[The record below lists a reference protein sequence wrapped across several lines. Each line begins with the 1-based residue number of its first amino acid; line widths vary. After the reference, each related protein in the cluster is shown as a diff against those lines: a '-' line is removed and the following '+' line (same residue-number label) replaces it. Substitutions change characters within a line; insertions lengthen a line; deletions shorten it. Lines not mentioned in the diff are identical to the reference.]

1 MKKRRIVVL
10 AFLLFACLS
19 LGIGYAALTD
29 SFTVTGD
36 LGANVDNSNLVV
48 VFDGETESTTEV
60 STVDGTHCNFATAN
74 GASGLDGKTVAEL
87 TISGLTTKGDQAWAK
102 LVVVNRSTA
111 AKADELNATLSAP
124 TVNYKDLDQGM
135 FEITATW
142 QTTTGTTPDDQV
154 LEINEAM
161 VVYILIELLE
171 TPTNSVTAKSF
182 EVTFTATTN

>member
-10 AFLLFACLS
+10 AFLLFAALS

-48 VFDGETESTTEV
+48 VFDGETTSTPEV

-87 TISGLTTKGDQAWAK
+87 TISGLTTKDDTAWAK
-102 LVVVNRSTA
+102 LVVVNRSE
-111 AKADELNATLSAP
+111 KALGTELDATLSDP
-124 TVNYKDLDQGM
+124 TVNYKDLDKTM

-142 QTTTGTTPDDQV
+142 KTIDEQEPTDKILAKG
-154 LEINEAM
+154 EAM
-161 VVYILIELLE
+161 IVYIEIKLLK
-171 TPTNSVTAKSF
+171 TPTTSVTAKSF

>member
-10 AFLLFACLS
+10 AFLLFAALS

-36 LGANVDNSNLVV
+36 LGANVDNSNLIV
-48 VFDGETESTTEV
+48 VFDGETTNTTEV

-111 AKADELNATLSAP
+111 AKDDELDATLSVPA
-124 TVNYKDLDQGM
+124 VNYKELDQNM
-135 FEITATW
+135 FKITATW
-142 QTTTGTTPDDQV
+142 EKIGGGAPDDQILQV
-154 LEINEAM
+154 NEAM
-161 VVYILIELLE
+161 IVHILIELQE
-171 TPTNSVTAKSF
+171 TPTSSVTAKSF
-182 EVTFTATTN
+182 EVSFTATTK